1 MGSPLQSRPPRWSA
15 AAGVALSR
23 RRFHGAIGG
32 DVPDN
37 PIQPFGQLRDRKSGR
52 RWAGCCAP
60 DHRLRLARQVC
71 LGCVGRA
78 VVWKEFTVGHGPEL
92 MMVAFGLAG
101 GVISV

>member
-37 PIQPFGQLRDRKSGR
+37 PIQPFGQFGSEVIVGGR
-52 RWAGCCAP
+52 VVAHQTIDYAWR
-60 DHRLRLARQVC
+60 VNF